1 MAEFVQMN
9 NRQILD
15 WVSKL
20 KAFTRHGYP
29 NAVKRTVNAAAT
41 KTRDLGKQTVASK
54 MTLRN
59 RWVAGSIRAQWTK
72 SNQVNSMRAI
82 AGSVGPELQKQE
94 FGATVRGSGKTKAIV
109 TAAGAREPQSA
120 RPRKGLL
127 RPRLGKLNL
136 RKPSRKGL
144 RHMSKRQRAL
154 VTIKTLGSQSRN
166 DIFYLNL
173 GRRQGFF
180 RMEGPKLRM
189 VVDLSRRSV
198 KVKRNPWLG
207 PATKTVTKHL
217 PGIYR
222 RELRDQM
229 RRARFPARIR

>member
-1 MAEFVQMN
+1 MTEFVQLN
-9 NRQILD
+9 DRQIKE

-20 KAFTRHGYP
+20 KTFTRHGYP
-29 NAVKRTVNAAAT
+29 NAVKRTVNKAADR
-41 KTRDLGKQTVASK
+41 TRDLGKKVVAGK

-59 RWVAGSIRAQWTK
+59 RWVAGSIRSEWTK
-72 SNQVNSMRAI
+72 SNRVSSMASVVGS
-82 AGSVGPELQKQE
+82 AGRELERQE
-94 FGATVRGSGKTKAIV
+94 FGATVRGKGKTKSIV
-109 TAAGAREPQSA
+109 TAEGTREGESA
-120 RPRKGLL
+120 QPRKGLL

-136 RKPSRKGL
+136 RKSKRGL
-144 RHMSKRQRAL
+144 RRMNKRQRAL

-173 GRRQGFF
+173 GQRQGFF
-180 RMEGPKLRM
+180 RMDGGKLKM

-198 KVKRNPWLG
+198 RVPRNPWLL
-207 PATKTVTKHL
+207 PTTRKIQKHV

-229 RRARFPARIR
+229 RRARFPARIK